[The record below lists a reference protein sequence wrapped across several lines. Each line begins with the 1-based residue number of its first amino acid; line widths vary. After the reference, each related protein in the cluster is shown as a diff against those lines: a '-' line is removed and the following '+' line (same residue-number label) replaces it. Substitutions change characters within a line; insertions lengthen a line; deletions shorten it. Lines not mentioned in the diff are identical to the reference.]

1 MDFTEDLSCRV
12 LLKRILITEPPR
24 TPVIRSVSEAPSS
37 SGSRRSSRLIKK
49 NAELQTPQGMLRRSM
64 RHKISE
70 SVIRKSLSA
79 TTKRRTTSVL
89 LETKPPST
97 SMLFNEEDTPRHLL
111 RNILQTEPVK
121 SPVIHEKEH
130 PKKPEQQS
138 AGETATKTRSSIE
151 LSGLDLPDVTIG
163 NVASIAKGLSR
174 KRPRRSL
181 NVTAFEKQL
190 KDGDDTGGETE
201 HSENELSSLSLSS
214 FGSLSLKT
222 PFADVRTEKRGLQR
236 KVPNRRKITEEEFGA
251 ALSKQH
257 MGDVSS
263 SGLVKRNL
271 GEVTN
276 SEEFTLGLSKINE
289 SNLTTDI
296 VNCNT
301 ALYDQPD
308 AMTSN
313 FSIIGT
319 QDKPTLMP
327 SQLPTDQEE
336 NGSRRDKSLDLF
348 PSEKAATGPRNEE
361 CVSDPEAQEDIAD
374 TEPQTE
380 EGQNQLD
387 DGSEVAS
394 EPEEEEDAVESETNT
409 DDRTESK
416 EVEAQIREEGA
427 DSEENEGLDEL
438 IEKEEISSDSQREED
453 KMVEKEECAVGSQSE
468 DDEEGSQSEEEAAL
482 GSQPEEEGA
491 ADSRTEEVAASFPS
505 QDEADAGT
513 DEEEVS
519 PDSQPKEEG
528 AADSQTEEVASSF
541 PSQDEAEVASQS
553 KEEAEDVA
561 ESQTE
566 EEHKEEEEEQLEGD
580 LELISRRSRRS
591 EAALILPIVEAGYDL
606 DDGLAAE
613 NDPESEKE
621 NSSHLHGLSQNAEV
635 SGPESVASSEDARA
649 QDSAEQEEEW
659 DDEEAE
665 EIPSKTPAF
674 VKEKR
679 NFFHSDPSASP
690 VFKKIQASFTGE
702 ALPAVKPKQVRRRKT
717 RTTRNEAVLPKTYLM
732 SVFKHF
738 AKTKVSADVYPVLNE
753 IMDKF
758 LDRLTE
764 DLETYARHA
773 KRKTIEVEDAKL
785 LLQRQGYVNDKV
797 PVEVLIEK
805 YLRMEQRKLLIPIA
819 TSGNVVIPKTRR

>member
-566 EEHKEEEEEQLEGD
+566 EEHKEEEEEQLE
-580 LELISRRSRRS
+580 
-591 EAALILPIVEAGYDL
+591 
-606 DDGLAAE
+606 DGVLRFHVSCAE